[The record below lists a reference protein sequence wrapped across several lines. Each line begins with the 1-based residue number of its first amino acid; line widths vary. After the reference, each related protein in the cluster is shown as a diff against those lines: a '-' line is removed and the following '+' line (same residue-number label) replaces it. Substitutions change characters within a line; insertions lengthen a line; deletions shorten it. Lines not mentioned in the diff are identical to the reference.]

1 MKIILATIVSAIISF
16 LSILFIISNTESS
29 ITVNL
34 SMFSKNNIKFP
45 LAEILIDRKNYKL
58 RDLQRIHGA
67 STNTINSKN
76 ISNGFILQLNNCQ
89 VNNTAILVEC
99 TYELFITKNNL
110 QSKKMFI
117 KSINEFVDEIYE
129 IFEKDLNQYTKN
141 IQNTYFS
148 LKKNRYEG
156 SFFEICQKVIQ
167 GANYKTEEDYTVSE
181 IARCFDIENTFIRV
195 YQEFLFFEPELSEF
209 GEPFHRFTDLNFFLI
224 NSKDKEL
231 STIYNFWF
239 FKVIIFSF
247 LYFLILF
254 FLLFYTINK
263 IIK

>member
-1 MKIILATIVSAIISF
+1 MKIILATLISAIISF
-16 LSILFIISNTESS
+16 LSILFIISNTQST

-45 LAEILIDRKNYKL
+45 LAEMLIDRKDYKL
-58 RDLQRIHGA
+58 EGLLRIHAA
-67 STNTINSKN
+67 STSTINSKN
-76 ISNGFILQLNNCQ
+76 ISKGFILQVDNCQ
-89 VNNTAILVEC
+89 VNNTAIQIEC
-99 TYELFITKNNL
+99 SYKLFITKNNF
-110 QSKKMFI
+110 QSKKIFI
-117 KSINEFVDEIYE
+117 KSINEFVEEIYE

-167 GANYKTEEDYTVSE
+167 GANYKTKEDYTVSE

-195 YQEFLFFEPELSEF
+195 YQEFLFFEPDLSEF
-209 GEPFHRFTDLNFFLI
+209 GEPYHKFTDLNFFLI

-231 STIYNFWF
+231 STVYNFWL

-254 FLLFYTINK
+254 FLLFYIINK
-263 IIK
+263 IYK